1 MTAMVAP
8 AGGGSSKGARLSIGA
23 LSKATGIPVETLR
36 TWETRYGFPVPERK
50 PSGHRVY
57 PLSSVPR
64 LRRIA
69 QALSQGHRAGEVLT
83 ASETDLNELLSAV
96 SRDSTGASAVAS
108 AGGADIPELM
118 SLVEAFDADRLTL
131 LLLTEWARLGPLEF
145 LEMRVA
151 PLVREVGEAWES
163 GRFDVYHEHFLSERV
178 GDLLR
183 SLRLPFEERAKGP
196 LVILATLP
204 KERHGLGLQ
213 MAALTVAAAGCR
225 VLNLGTETPLPEM
238 ASLCRDLRARALA
251 ISVSEATRGTGTSS
265 GIRRL
270 RGLLPKRVWLLVG
283 GEGAPRTLPK
293 GTERMK
299 DLRNLDAWAQSAVG
313 SSAGPR

>member
-1 MTAMVAP
+1 MRVMVAP
-8 AGGGSSKGARLSIGA
+8 EGDASSKGARLSIGA

-57 PLSSVPR
+57 RVSSVPR

-83 ASETDLNELLSAV
+83 ASESDLDDLLSAV
-96 SRDSTGASAVAS
+96 ARDSAPASSVAS

-118 SLVEAFDADRLTL
+118 SLVERFDAERLTH

-145 LEMRVA
+145 LQMRVA
-151 PLVREVGEAWES
+151 PLVREVGGAWES

-196 LVILATLP
+196 LVILGTLP

-213 MAALTVAAAGCR
+213 MAALTLSAAGCR
-225 VLNLGTETPLPEM
+225 TLNLGTEAPLAEM
-238 ASLCRDLRARALA
+238 AALCRDLRARALG

-265 GIRRL
+265 GLRRL

-283 GEGAPRTLPK
+283 GAGAPRTPPK
-293 GTERMK
+293 GSERMT
-299 DLRNLDAWAQSAVG
+299 DLRQLDAWAQSAAG
-313 SSAGPR
+313 PSAGPR